1 MPYCRPVWFLVDV
14 SLVLLYL
21 QTRLPLAPAA
31 RRCTARRLC
40 DHRHPHTPAP
50 KSDGPSSRIGVQEV
64 RARLRSDMGVSELTA
79 LAELMQQR
87 LVWAERACAS
97 ALVTATA

>member
-1 MPYCRPVWFLVDV
+1 MSGYVQQSVR
-14 SLVLLYL
+14 SG
-21 QTRLPLAPAA
+21 
-31 RRCTARRLC
+31 RCL
-40 DHRHPHTPAP
+40 
-50 KSDGPSSRIGVQEV
+50 IQE
-64 RARLRSDMGVSELTA
+64 ARLRSDMGVSELTA